1 MSGPVAAG
9 VWGRRVPAG
18 GIPILASIDPSSAFR
33 ITMAALDPTA
43 PAQTDEENQVLR
55 ATLKLIRVP
64 MDFDSEDEDDEE
76 DYDPEDIEAIAARL
90 REAGA
95 LPEEE
100 LDSSDEDSEDEKN
113 GGPSDP
119 VKSKKAK
126 QAALSK
132 KLKQDLEDD
141 EMDIDNSLTNGV
153 NGKGKAKAT
162 DDDISSDEDDEDDE
176 DDEEPEEFVL
186 CTLNP
191 ENHYQQPLDITV
203 REGEEV
209 YLCVTGTH
217 DIYVTGNYVAFP
229 EDDSEDEDE
238 DDGLEQLGYDIG
250 SDEDE
255 LDIDEMDE
263 DESDD
268 LDDLEDPRITEVD
281 SEEEAPKLV
290 AADKK
295 GNKKRAAESEDDVT
309 LDDLIAKTN
318 GDEKVSKK
326 QAKKLKKNDGQA
338 AAGAAEPAK
347 KAEKAEA
354 PSSDKKKVQF
364 AKNLEL
370 GPTGSPK
377 VEAPKAETKKEVAK
391 GPRNV
396 SGVTVDDKKEGK
408 GKAAKKGDRVEMRYI
423 GKLKNG
429 KVFDSNKKGK
439 PFAFKLGVGQVIKGW
454 DVGVAGMTPG
464 GERRLTIPA
473 ALAYGKKGA
482 PPDIPPNS
490 DLIFDIKCISVG

>member
-1 MSGPVAAG
+1 MSSSGAVPVG
-9 VWGRRVPAG
+9 VFAKFVPAG
-18 GIPILASIDPSSAFR
+18 GIPILAANDPSVAFR
-33 ITMAALDPTA
+33 ITMAALDPSA
-43 PAQTDEENQVLR
+43 PAQTDEENQTLR

-64 MDFDSEDEDDEE
+64 VDYDESDEDDE
-76 DYDPEDIEAIAARL
+76 DYDNIAAIAARL
-90 REAGA
+90 RGSGA
-95 LPEEE
+95 IPEDE
-100 LDSSDEDSEDEKN
+100 LDSSDEDESEEEKN

-126 QAALSK
+126 RAAIIK
-132 KLKQDLEDD
+132 KLQEELEAD
-141 EMDIDNSLTNGV
+141 EMDVDSSLTNGV
-153 NGKGKAKAT
+153 NGKSKGKAKIT
-162 DDDISSDEDDEDDE
+162 DDDVSDEDDEDDDE
-176 DDEEPEEFVL
+176 DEPEEFVL

-203 REGEEV
+203 RQGEEV
-209 YLCVTGTH
+209 YLSVVGTH

-229 EDDSEDEDE
+229 DEESDEDE
-238 DDGLEQLGYDIG
+238 DDGLEQLGYDLG

-255 LDIDEMDE
+255 LDVDEMDE
-263 DESDD
+263 SEDDE
-268 LDDLEDPRITEVD
+268 LDGLDDPRITEVE
-281 SEEEAPKLV
+281 SEDEAPKLV
-290 AADKK
+290 AASKK
-295 GNKKRAAESEDDVT
+295 STKKRAAESEDDVT
-309 LDDLIAKTN
+309 LDDLISKTN
-318 GDEKVSKK
+318 GEEKVSKK
-326 QAKKLKKNDGQA
+326 QAKKQKKNDGQA
-338 AAGAAEPAK
+338 AAGAPETAT
-347 KAEKAEA
+347 KAEKAAETA
-354 PSSDKKKVQF
+354 SDKKKVQF

-377 VEAPKAETKKEVAK
+377 VEAPKTEAKKEAAK

-396 SGVTVDDKKEGK
+396 SGVTIDDKKEGK
-408 GKAAKKGDRVEMRYI
+408 GRAAKKGDRVEMRYI

-439 PFAFKLGVGQVIKGW
+439 PFSFKLGVGQVIKGW

-473 ALAYGKKGA
+473 NLAYGKKGA